1 MVEDT
6 ADVVVRRRA
15 AVMAAIALTAAML
28 AAGYAWRFSATAG
41 SGDLFV
47 AILLGVIALCYC
59 FAWVDARTPVLV
71 ADSTGLRIRL
81 GAAWTGVAW
90 ESIDSVE
97 VEERGW
103 LRDGQVIVNAAPAVT
118 RLNGTGRRSRW
129 AAVLN
134 RWLYDAALV
143 APFGLST
150 SASTSDLKG
159 SLERLAAGRAE
170 VILRDGEEREPEPT
184 VEVSPMFGG
193 FSDGWQVIP
202 EAPPDSAGR
211 HSSAGGSSVP
221 RPRRRL
227 FPARPNGVSTNGATT
242 TVAYKSTSARRA
254 DVTLPLRREAAT
266 LGASALANTP
276 DSGSGSG
283 QTNGQPASDVPV
295 ASQTATLTEEPHV
308 GSSNIALIIDSTTD
322 LSLQAMQKVRTAPPA
337 GVPVQQA
344 APEEAAPA
352 TEQVTETIIGG
363 QLVRARATLGLTV
376 DELAART
383 RIRPSVIEAI
393 EVDDFAPCGGD
404 FYAKGHLR
412 MLARVLGIDAAP
424 LLTAYDDHFAAS
436 PINARDV
443 FEVEL
448 ATRARGSVKDDTRG
462 RRGALIGTVVLLMLV
477 WGGAA
482 YFAGDDPASER
493 QGVGPTQLGPTF
505 KQTGLTP
512 PEPRSPEPRDDG
524 GGAARA
530 QAQVMVSASGGSSR
544 VVVMDGS
551 RSVLFRGVL
560 SDGAGQKFSGE
571 APLRVRAADGGVIS
585 LSVRGKY
592 LGYVGVAGLPGHRV
606 VRASQAPDRR

>member
-1 MVEDT
+1 MVEDK

-41 SGDLFV
+41 SGELFV
-47 AILLGVIALCYC
+47 AILLGVIALCYS

-103 LRDGQVIVNAAPAVT
+103 LRDGQVIVNAAQAAT

-129 AAVLN
+129 AAALN

-184 VEVSPMFGG
+184 VEVSPMFG
-193 FSDGWQVIP
+193 FSEGWQVIP
-202 EAPPDSAGR
+202 EAPSDSAGR
-211 HSSAGGSSVP
+211 HSSAAGGPVP

-254 DVTLPLRREAAT
+254 DVTLPLRREPAT

-276 DSGSGSG
+276 DSGLGSG

-295 ASQTATLTEEPHV
+295 ASQTATLTEEPDV

-322 LSLQAMQKVRTAPPA
+322 LSLRAMQKVRTAPPA

-344 APEEAAPA
+344 APEEAVLA
-352 TEQVTETIIGG
+352 TERVTETVIGG

-376 DELAART
+376 DELAERT

-412 MLARVLGIDAAP
+412 MLARVMGIDAAP

-493 QGVGPTQLGPTF
+493 QGVAPTQLGPTF

-512 PEPRSPEPRDDG
+512 PEPRSPEPRDNG
-524 GGAARA
+524 GDAA

-551 RSVLFRGVL
+551 RTVLFRGVL

-592 LGYVGVAGLPGHRV
+592 LGYVGVAGLPGHQI
-606 VRASQAPDRR
+606 VRASQVPDRR